1 MKRMQTLTCIV
12 LALSLLLG
20 LGLAG
25 AQAES
30 AGKIVVFQQK
40 TEIYDQLVELAKAYQ
55 EETGVEVEV
64 WPIAGDDYYQNLK
77 TYMASE
83 SGPTVFTLN
92 SASEIAEMSGY
103 LADLSDLEV
112 MGKVQENL
120 IAMVDG
126 KKTGVPMTAEGF
138 GIIYNKDMVD
148 PEAISTMDGLIAFIE
163 EQKAAGVTGLG
174 CRRKATSSLARSS
187 TSPSPC
193 RMILWPSASRCSRAR
208 SSWPT
213 FRSSRNLPS
222 CL

>member
-1 MKRMQTLTCIV
+1 M
-12 LALSLLLG
+12 AH
-20 LGLAG
+20 
-25 AQAES
+25 
-30 AGKIVVFQQK
+30 
-40 TEIYDQLVELAKAYQ
+40 
-55 EETGVEVEV
+55 
-64 WPIAGDDYYQNLK
+64 AGDDYYQNLK

-163 EQKAAGVTGLG
+163 EQKAAGRDRPGPVAGRLLPHWPDPQLPL
-174 CRRKATSSLARSS
+174 RRAG
-187 TSPSPC
+187 
-193 RMILWPSASRCSRAR
+193 
-208 SSWPT
+208 
-213 FRSSRNLPS
+213 
-222 CL
+222 